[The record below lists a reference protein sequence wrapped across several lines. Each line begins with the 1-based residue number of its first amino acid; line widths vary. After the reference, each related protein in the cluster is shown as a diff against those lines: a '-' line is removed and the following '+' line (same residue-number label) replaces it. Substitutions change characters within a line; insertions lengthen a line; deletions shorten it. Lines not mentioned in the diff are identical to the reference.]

1 MGKMRLSFVKK
12 NKDSSYMSLAR
23 TGSYVGLAGNCL
35 SKGKAA
41 LSLPQWACCHLNT
54 NQDSL

>member
-1 MGKMRLSFVKK
+1 MGKMRLSFVKE
-12 NKDSSYMSLAR
+12 NEDSSYMSLAR

-41 LSLPQWACCHLNT
+41 LSLPQ
-54 NQDSL
+54 